1 MMKPRRRKYLT
12 AAEKKEMVGEK
23 QEKEGRMWSVPSN
36 TNKNVCQL
44 QFYNSLRVFSSFS
57 SSFSSYYRAIFFFLS
72 KYFLISHLLLF
83 YITIL
88 LSLHDHIYVSYL
100 NIPMVLYKEIT
111 KEVRCHRRLNF
122 VKSMNFFRSHEIL
135 NFALI
140 FFENYSI
147 KNFHGESACVC
158 ICVILI
164 RIILLSFSHDSIPQ
178 SLIIL

>member
-1 MMKPRRRKYLT
+1 MKPRRRKYLT

-140 FFENYSI
+140 FLFWKLFDKEFSWW
-147 KNFHGESACVC
+147 VC
-158 ICVILI
+158 MCVILI